1 MELAYV
7 CKVNK
12 APYDQYIYDSFS
24 NLLSTEILENSN
36 NRILYELIDYF
47 KSSVKTEYGEVSA
60 STLYAMLI
68 EDKDAERQK
77 EIEYEMIYRA
87 LLTLRKNGLTECTI
101 DNVDNTA
108 TVTFGCCQ
116 FFVIDCRDD
125 EAYEDYEEDEDTNY
139 QNLLV

>member
-7 CKVNK
+7 CKINK

-60 STLYAMLI
+60 SVLYAMLI

-87 LLTLRKNGLTECTI
+87 LVTLRKNGLTKSTT

-108 TVTFGCCQ
+108 TVIFGCCQ
-116 FFVIDCRDD
+116 FFVIGYSDD
-125 EAYEDYEEDEDTNY
+125 EDCEEDEDTNY

>member
-68 EDKDAERQK
+68 ENKNAERQK
-77 EIEYEMIYRA
+77 EIKYEMIYRT
-87 LLTLRKNGLTECTI
+87 LVSLRKSGLTECTI
-101 DNVDNTA
+101 DNAA

-116 FFVIDCRDD
+116 FFVVSYS
-125 EAYEDYEEDEDTNY
+125 EYENYEENEDTNY

>member
-1 MELAYV
+1 MALAYV

-12 APYDQYIYDSFS
+12 APYDRYIYDSFS

-47 KSSVKTEYGEVSA
+47 KSSVKTEYGEVTA

-68 EDKDAERQK
+68 EDKDMERQK
-77 EIEYEMIYRA
+77 EIEYEMIYKT
-87 LLTLRKNGLTECTI
+87 LVLLRKNGLTSCTI
-101 DNVDNTA
+101 DNVEHTA
-108 TVTFGCCQ
+108 TVTLGDCQ
-116 FFVIDCRDD
+116 FSVISCD
-125 EAYEDYEEDEDTNY
+125 EDEDYEEDEDTDY